1 MARSTATAP
10 FDDARAG
17 AIYRTAA
24 RMINQRGFAKT
35 SMNDIAEA
43 VRLTKPGLYYYVK
56 GKKELLYAIMA
67 YAMDLL
73 DAEVM
78 ARAQAETDPERRLRV
93 LVARHANLLMRNEHG
108 TIGILIDEV
117 DGLAPDQKHEIIVR
131 KRRYF
136 EFVRRTIE
144 ALRSARGLQ
153 RIDATVAAFSVLG
166 MVMWLSRWYEAD
178 GPLSSDKVAD
188 DLVEL
193 AVAAVL
199 AERPEPAPFPQ
210 SQFTTDSPTD
220 LTRPDHDRQK

>member
-1 MARSTATAP
+1 MARSTAPAP

-43 VRLTKPGLYYYVK
+43 VQLTKPGLYYYVK
-56 GKKELLYAIMA
+56 GKKELLFAIMS

-73 DAEVM
+73 DAEVL
-78 ARAQAETDPERRLRV
+78 ARAEAETDPERRLRV
-93 LVARHANLLMRNEHG
+93 VVARHANLLMRNEHG

-117 DGLAPDQKHEIIVR
+117 DGLAPDHKQEIITR

-144 ALRSARGLQ
+144 ALRSARGLK

-178 GPLSSDKVAD
+178 GPLTSAKVAD

-199 AERPEPAPFPQ
+199 AERPRLATFPPPPRN
-210 SQFTTDSPTD
+210 TE
-220 LTRPDHDRQK
+220 